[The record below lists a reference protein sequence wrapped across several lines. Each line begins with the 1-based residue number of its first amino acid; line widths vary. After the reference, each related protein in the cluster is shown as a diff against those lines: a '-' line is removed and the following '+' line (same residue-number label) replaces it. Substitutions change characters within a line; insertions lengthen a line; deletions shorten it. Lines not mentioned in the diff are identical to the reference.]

1 MLIYSHKRMSE
12 FIYFNIKENTSF
24 TLNKLMF
31 KLGNMSPDMPLY
43 HRHLKHYKYQ
53 NFDAI
58 LQMIDELSMINPSES
73 ISKLNLYSYR
83 LGVITHYIS
92 DYFCLPH
99 NDRETYSDKLKEHLL
114 YEKNM
119 HKDVLNYSNE
129 NTIYEDLADFS
140 DFDIKS
146 VIDSFMDMYI
156 ADEQSSKNDIRYA
169 ISASSMIASILL
181 IHSLSTTSQPFVY
194 A

>member
-1 MLIYSHKRMSE
+1 
-12 FIYFNIKENTSF
+12 
-24 TLNKLMF
+24 
-31 KLGNMSPDMPLY
+31 
-43 HRHLKHYKYQ
+43 
-53 NFDAI
+53 
-58 LQMIDELSMINPSES
+58 
-73 ISKLNLYSYR
+73 
-83 LGVITHYIS
+83 
-92 DYFCLPH
+92 
-99 NDRETYSDKLKEHLL
+99 
-114 YEKNM
+114 M

-140 DFDIKS
+140 NFDIKS

-156 ADEQSSKNDIRYA
+156 TDEQSSKNDIRYA